1 MSNTNVSLHPSQ
13 EPASWLA
20 PTAFLWAPISIFV
33 FIWFGARNIWMFYLI
48 FITGPVALLI
58 ALAVTALLG
67 AAGHSMKTA
76 FVSYFFA
83 AAIMLLFV

>member
-1 MSNTNVSLHPSQ
+1 
-13 EPASWLA
+13 
-20 PTAFLWAPISIFV
+20 
-33 FIWFGARNIWMFYLI
+33 MFYLI